1 MTTLF
6 GSSWTDNKQ
15 SEQNRKMTD
24 GPVPEVAAHSYEG
37 APSVERSSESI
48 YKSLFFPVGPVLTL
62 RHQRIRSA

>member
-24 GPVPEVAAHSYEG
+24 GPAPEVAAHSYEG

-48 YKSLFFPVGPVLTL
+48 YKVYSFL
-62 RHQRIRSA
+62 

>member
-15 SEQNRKMTD
+15 IDQNRKMTD

-37 APSVERSSESI
+37 APSVDRSSESI
-48 YKSLFFPVGPVLTL
+48 NECLSFSLLTL
-62 RHQRIRSA
+62 CHQRIVSA

>member
-15 SEQNRKMTD
+15 SEQNKKMTD

-37 APSVERSSESI
+37 APSVDRSSESI
-48 YKSLFFPVGPVLTL
+48 NKSLFFPLLTL
-62 RHQRIRSA
+62 CHQRILSA